1 MIVLLLAACTRSTSP
16 AGHSATPDPG
26 PLVFASGRTP
36 TNLLVITLDTTRRD
50 RIGRFSGR
58 VDTTPFLDARL
69 AEGVVLEDHRS
80 CSNWTAPSM
89 ICATTG
95 SSPYELGFW
104 PGSGDPEV
112 ASVDDDLRTVARS
125 LSHNGYGTT
134 LVTANRIFSDAVL
147 VTAQGFDSVTIADY
161 APAEEVAALGR
172 TAVAERRAM
181 GAPWYVHLHF
191 MDPHRPYCP
200 PARYLAELDDLPDIG
215 VDVCAGLTDATER
228 YPDEDAAWQAALIA
242 RVDATYRAELR
253 SFDDQL
259 ASLWADLDASGAL
272 DDTLVVFYTDH
283 GEQQME
289 RGVIDHGFRLF
300 AEENRST
307 ALFWAKDLA
316 PRVWTG
322 PTLHTDLA
330 VTLWS
335 LFGLPIPKDASG
347 VVLGEAPADRT
358 RRVMAYSRVD
368 HGPPQ
373 LGVIQPGFALHYDFA
388 GGREAHRTTTDPA
401 ELTDVYDAAD
411 PEVVAAWEEMAAFV
425 DDVSAA
431 FPSAGSPVAA
441 EP

>member
-1 MIVLLLAACTRSTSP
+1 MILLLFAACTRSTSP
-16 AGHSATPDPG
+16 AGHSATPDRG
-26 PLVFASGRTP
+26 PLVFADGRTP

-58 VDTTPFLDARL
+58 GDTTPFLDARM

-95 SSPYELGFW
+95 NSPYELGFW

-112 ASVDDDLRTVARS
+112 PSDADLRTVAKS
-125 LSHNGYGTT
+125 LSHAGYGTT
-134 LVTANRIFSDAVL
+134 LITGNRIFSDVVL
-147 VTAQGFDSVTIADY
+147 RTAQGFGSVKVRDY
-161 APAEEVAALGR
+161 APAEEIAALGR
-172 TAVAERRAM
+172 TAVADRMAS
-181 GAPWYVHLHF
+181 GDPWYVHLHF

-200 PARYLAELDDLPDIG
+200 PQRYLGELDDLPDIG
-215 VDVCAGLTDATER
+215 VDVCDGLADATER
-228 YPDEDAAWQAALIA
+228 YPDEDASWQQALLA

-272 DDTLVVFYTDH
+272 DDTLVVFATDH

-289 RGVIDHGFRLF
+289 RGVIDHGFELY

-307 ALFWAKDLA
+307 AAFWAKGLS

-330 VTLWS
+330 VTLWT
-335 LFGLPIPKDASG
+335 LYGLEVPEKASG
-347 VVLGEAPADRT
+347 LVLGAAPADRP

-373 LGVIQPGFALHYDFA
+373 LGIVEPGFVLHYDFA
-388 GGREAHRTTTDPA
+388 GGRAAHRTDADPA
-401 ELTDVYDAAD
+401 ELSDVYDAAD
-411 PEVVAAWEEMAAFV
+411 PQVIAAWREMSAFV
-425 DDVSAA
+425 DDVQAA
-431 FPSAGSPVAA
+431 FPSAGVPVAA